1 MKGIYLAGLV
11 AACCLAAG
19 LVTTGSSGDREL
31 RELSKRIDKLEQS
44 QSELSQAMSR
54 LAKSVADLEKSVRS
68 SKGPEGNLRDES
80 SRADQQDNRLAEI
93 EKRLGELS
101 KAVNDLQKQVGP
113 RGDLVTAINKKI
125 DERTVHLA
133 KWFDQYHAK
142 SISSFH
148 RDEIERIR

>member
-68 SKGPEGNLRDES
+68 AKGFAGGLREEI
-80 SRADQQDNRLAEI
+80 SRADKQDKRLAEI
-93 EKRLGELS
+93 EKRLAEVS
-101 KAVNDLQKQVGP
+101 KTVTDLQKQVGP
-113 RGDLVTAINKKI
+113 GGDLVTALNKKI
-125 DERTVHLA
+125 DERTMHLA

-142 SISSFH
+142 NISSFH